1 MKNVLELNHN
11 EAKSFFLKEECY
23 FNFDLPQYFSFQ
35 GLLDKVSAKIN
46 GKSHVEFYVNFDN
59 VKRKGLEP
67 FPSQFEDVNYTLL
80 NNKDGKYAWRPFQ
93 LIHPAIYVAL
103 VNNITE
109 EKNWKIILERF
120 SILRSNPKIE
130 CFSIPIKS
138 ENDLSDKATTVN
150 NWWHSI
156 EQHSIELALNYEY
169 VLHTDITDCYG
180 SLYTH
185 SIAWALHSRT
195 ATKTNKSLLLV
206 GNAIDKY
213 IRDMSFGQTNGI
225 PQGSILMDFVA
236 EMVLGYADLKLTK
249 KLSEKG
255 ITDYHII
262 RYRDDYRIFS
272 NNPQISEQV
281 ARYLTE
287 ILIVLGMRLNA
298 QKTFI
303 SNNLIRDSIKP
314 DKLYWV
320 SAKKGAKGLQTHLL
334 LIHELS
340 QKFPNSGSLST
351 ALTKY
356 FNRIQGITE
365 TKEDIKVLISIIVDI
380 SYKNPRT
387 YAITAAILSKLFT
400 LIDNE
405 DQRDRILNDIQTR
418 FDKIPNTGILKI
430 WLQRITIKFNRA
442 KIYDEKLCN
451 KVNDGSIIIWN
462 SDWLNDE
469 LKTIINSEPFISEKI
484 IESINSIVNASEVQL
499 FELKSSY

>member
-1 MKNVLELNHN
+1 M
-11 EAKSFFLKEECY
+11 
-23 FNFDLPQYFSFQ
+23 
-35 GLLDKVSAKIN
+35 
-46 GKSHVEFYVNFDN
+46 
-59 VKRKGLEP
+59 
-67 FPSQFEDVNYTLL
+67 
-80 NNKDGKYAWRPFQ
+80 
-93 LIHPAIYVAL
+93 
-103 VNNITE
+103 
-109 EKNWKIILERF
+109 
-120 SILRSNPKIE
+120 
-130 CFSIPIKS
+130 
-138 ENDLSDKATTVN
+138 
-150 NWWHSI
+150 
-156 EQHSIELALNYEY
+156 
-169 VLHTDITDCYG
+169 
-180 SLYTH
+180 
-185 SIAWALHSRT
+185 
-195 ATKTNKSLLLV
+195 LV

-442 KIYDEKLCN
+442 RIYDEKLCK

-469 LKTIINSEPFISEKI
+469 LKTIINSELFISEKI